1 MIEKT
6 FKVSKN
12 GTIDQDFKN
21 RSISQYLHNAVQ
33 VNVDIPNEC
42 FENLDNYGV
51 ELAVAICDAT
61 GYELEKLST
70 LFMMVNDAM
79 VEGCTRYSCV
89 LSMAYTKKVG
99 KLKLTPYIRTTLTE
113 EIDGVETTFIAIQQT
128 FTNTYLNVEFAVPNT
143 TSIELE
149 DAPIITQLENV
160 INQLTARITALEN
173 GGSE

>member
-1 MIEKT
+1 
-6 FKVSKN
+6 
-12 GTIDQDFKN
+12 
-21 RSISQYLHNAVQ
+21 
-33 VNVDIPNEC
+33 
-42 FENLDNYGV
+42 
-51 ELAVAICDAT
+51 
-61 GYELEKLST
+61 
-70 LFMMVNDAM
+70 
-79 VEGCTRYSCV
+79 
-89 LSMAYTKKVG
+89 MANNIYDKQKVG

>member
-12 GTIDQDFKN
+12 GTILEDFKN

-51 ELAVAICDAT
+51 ELAVAICDST

-70 LFMMVNDAM
+70 LFMMLN
-79 VEGCTRYSCV
+79 ETNISGFKRYSCV

-99 KLKLTPYIRTTLTE
+99 KLKLTPYIRTTITE
-113 EIDGVETTFIAIQQT
+113 EIDGVEQTFIAIQQT

-173 GGSE
+173 GDSE

>member
-70 LFMMVNDAM
+70 LFMI
-79 VEGCTRYSCV
+79 
-89 LSMAYTKKVG
+89 KP
-99 KLKLTPYIRTTLTE
+99 LKSLPNMR
-113 EIDGVETTFIAIQQT
+113 ETAKT
-128 FTNTYLNVEFAVPNT
+128 V
-143 TSIELE
+143 
-149 DAPIITQLENV
+149 QL
-160 INQLTARITALEN
+160 IKQIPLLL
-173 GGSE
+173 